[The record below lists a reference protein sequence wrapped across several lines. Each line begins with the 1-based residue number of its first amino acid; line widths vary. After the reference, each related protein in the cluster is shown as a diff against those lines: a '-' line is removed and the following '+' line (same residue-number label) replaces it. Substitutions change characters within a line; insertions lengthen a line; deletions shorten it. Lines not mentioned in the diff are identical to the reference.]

1 MFEEFEEKKNRGIR
15 DVKRTLSALQERGP
29 IFVALVF
36 LDKIEVKPEQN
47 APEFVEF
54 EDVFG
59 YGVKGFL
66 PGALVP
72 QIPEVLERL
81 KQKIHDKVST

>member
-15 DVKRTLSALQERGP
+15 DVKRTLSALQGREP
-29 IFVALVF
+29 IFVAFIF
-36 LDKIEVKPEQN
+36 LDKIEVKPERN

-66 PGALVP
+66 PGTLVP
-72 QIPEVLERL
+72 QIPEVLGRL